1 MGARECVCISAAATT
16 TATTCCM
23 MCRIQP
29 RIRKKNTLRNHYR
42 ARDLFVRMFMLT
54 AVEQTKKCHSVS
66 GARTLVRDDARPS
79 QRTAHADRILRRHVV
94 IRNVQRKIKL
104 CAVRSKEHQPNNT
117 RKHGEKKTYPGL
129 KSFVCV
135 CDKEPENKCI

>member
-1 MGARECVCISAAATT
+1 MYLGCRDDDGDDVPYDVSYSATYTEKKYATK
-16 TATTCCM
+16 
-23 MCRIQP
+23 P
-29 RIRKKNTLRNHYR
+29 YR